1 MTTGFPKPP
10 TCLSIGLGIS
20 LFILSLLAFFHI
32 PDIVKSTGTALM
44 FVPAKLGIIDM
55 VMPQDVVPQSIEH
68 NPSTITISKPGHYL
82 FYTNNYDLLVVND
95 AIASSDAKPWLNMQ
109 SAESGT
115 KVEITMIERGLS
127 IFDTPFARGR
137 PVLMFTIIEPGTY
150 QMRHPTRPG
159 DYLYLVPDVTTGK
172 ETLITF
178 VIVVEVALV
187 GGVIVIMI
195 RRRTAPSRELRKKMQ
210 ANNRTRVERTWQ
222 ERHPK
227 QEEGSSRWKR
237 PG

>member
-20 LFILSLLAFFHI
+20 LFALSLLAFFHI
-32 PDIVKSTGTALM
+32 PDIVKSTGTVLM

-68 NPSTITISKPGHYL
+68 TPSTITISKPGHYL
-82 FYTNNYDLLVVND
+82 FYTDNYDLLVINN
-95 AIASSDAKPWLNMQ
+95 AIAGSDAKPWMNMQ
-109 SAESGT
+109 STKSGT
-115 KVEITMIERGLS
+115 KVEVTMIERGLS
-127 IFDTPFARGR
+127 IFDTPFAHGR
-137 PVLMFTIIEPGTY
+137 PVLSFTITEPGTY
-150 QMRHPTRPG
+150 QMKYPTRPG
-159 DYLYLVPDVTTGK
+159 GYLYLVPDVTTGK

-178 VIVVEVALV
+178 MIVVEVSLV
-187 GGVIVIMI
+187 GGVVVIMI
-195 RRRTAPSRELRKKMQ
+195 RRRTAPSRELRKKMR
-210 ANNRTRVERTWQ
+210 ANNRARVERWQ

-227 QEEGSSRWKR
+227 QEEGSSCWKR